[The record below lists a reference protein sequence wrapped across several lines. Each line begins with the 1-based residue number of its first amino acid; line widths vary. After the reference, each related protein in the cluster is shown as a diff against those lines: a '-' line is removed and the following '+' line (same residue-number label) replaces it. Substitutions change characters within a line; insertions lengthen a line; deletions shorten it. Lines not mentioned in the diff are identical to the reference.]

1 MDIKLDEFL
10 QISIIAIIQGFT
22 EFLPISSSG
31 HLILISEIGDFSKKG
46 IEIEVAAHIGSLFAV
61 IFYFRRIVFRLSKT
75 IFSNFASLLGNNF
88 RDIGDKKKYED
99 ANLVRCLI
107 VGCLPILVIGFL
119 IVQTNISIL
128 RLLITIG
135 IGNLFFALI
144 LFHADRIG
152 SSSKTLSGIN
162 VKDALI
168 IGFFQIFAL
177 IPGSSRS
184 GVTISMARYLG
195 YDRTSATEY
204 SLLSGIP
211 VITAAGVLQIIK
223 IVLSDV
229 TYNIAP
235 IILVCVLSFVVALSS
250 IRFLLLWVEKT
261 DFKVFVIYRLILGIF
276 LIGLAIL

>member
-1 MDIKLDEFL
+1 MDFQLDEFL

-61 IFYFRRIVFRLSKT
+61 IFYFRRIVLRLSKT
-75 IFSNFASLLGNNF
+75 MLSNFANSLGNNF
-88 RDIGDKKKYED
+88 KEIEDKKKYED
-99 ANLVRCLI
+99 VKLVRCLI

-135 IGNLFFALI
+135 IGNLLFALI
-144 LFHADRIG
+144 LFHADRVG
-152 SSSKTLSGIN
+152 GSSKTLSSIN

-195 YDRTSATEY
+195 YNRTCATKY
-204 SLLSGIP
+204 SMLSGIP
-211 VITAAGVLQIIK
+211 VIISAGVLQVVK

-235 IILVCVLSFVVALSS
+235 IILVCVLSFFVALSS
-250 IRFLLLWVEKT
+250 VHFLLLWVGKT

-276 LIGLAIL
+276 LIGLATL

>member
-1 MDIKLDEFL
+1 MDFKLDEFL
-10 QISIIAIIQGFT
+10 QISIIAIIQGVT

-46 IEIEVAAHIGSLFAV
+46 IEIEVAAHIGSLFAI
-61 IFYFRRIVFRLSKT
+61 IFYFRKIVFRLSKT
-75 IFSNFASLLGNNF
+75 VLSNFANLLGNNVKEIED
-88 RDIGDKKKYED
+88 RKNYED
-99 ANLVRCLI
+99 VNLVRCLI
-107 VGCLPILVIGFL
+107 VGCIPILVIGFL
-119 IVQTNISIL
+119 FVQTDISIL

-135 IGNLFFALI
+135 ISNLLFALI
-144 LFHADRIG
+144 LHHADKIG
-152 SSSKTLSGIN
+152 NSSKTLSSIN

-195 YDRTSATEY
+195 YNRTSATEY
-204 SLLSGIP
+204 SMLSSIP
-211 VITAAGVLQIIK
+211 VIISAGILQIIK

-229 TYNIAP
+229 TYHIAP

-250 IRFLLLWVEKT
+250 VHFLLLWVGKT

-276 LIGLAIL
+276 IIGLATL